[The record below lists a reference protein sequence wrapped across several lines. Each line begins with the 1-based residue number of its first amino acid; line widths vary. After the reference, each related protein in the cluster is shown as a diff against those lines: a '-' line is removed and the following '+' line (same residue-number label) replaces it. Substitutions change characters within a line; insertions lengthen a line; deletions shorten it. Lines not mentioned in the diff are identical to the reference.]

1 MPKNKPEAPEIELY
15 NEEQQFWANTK
26 ENATASIEQFE
37 KGIKLAKATIIMA
50 EGKIKEFADKSKDLN
65 NRLTE

>member
-1 MPKNKPEAPEIELY
+1 MFQMPKNKPEEPEIELY

-26 ENATASIEQFE
+26 ENATASIEAYE

-50 EGKIKEFADKSKDLN
+50 EGKIKDHAAK
-65 NRLTE
+65 